1 MKKSVKYHI
10 DANNEFIIENY
21 NQAGNFSNFLPG
33 IAGLFGKPMWAFYV
47 NRGQGMCSF
56 GIKSKDSPIMEFL
69 PANRAYQLVSS
80 QGFRTF
86 IKIKT
91 KKGTTLYEPFC
102 VNSDATQKMFISSH
116 ELRLKEVNHEL
127 GIEVEVDYFTIP
139 GESFAGLARMVTLK
153 NISKKDL
160 KIELLDGAP
169 LFIPYGAN
177 NFFLQKMR
185 RTIEAWMLVENLANG
200 APFYRLKVDPSDI
213 SETSFISEGNFYLSS
228 LSKYEKKAERL
239 PIFVDPKLIFGEIND
254 FSHPIHFVNEPGF
267 KVPDSQRSQNKLP
280 CAMSLASFKL
290 KKGGKVALYSLM
302 GHMDSKEKLNSMVS
316 RLTDKQFFID
326 KREENKII
334 IQKLQDDVFTSSA
347 EKKYDLYCKQ
357 TFLDNVMRGGYPVNF
372 GNSSPT
378 FYVYSRKHGE
388 LERDYNRFHVDPT
401 YFSQGNGNFRDV
413 NQNRRNDV
421 LFNPDVGDSNI
432 FNFYNLQQVDGFNPL
447 VLHGVKFR
455 VKNNVLIR
463 DAFKGK
469 VDLNAIKKI
478 EYILQNDF
486 SPGELFMTIEKAGIK
501 LKRPWHEFL
510 GEVLKNCDAK
520 YEATHSE
527 GFWIDHWTY
536 NLDLVESFLSIYPE
550 KLKEILLDKKEFTF
564 YDNSHCV
571 KPVSEKCLLVGLGKV
586 RQYHSLRHD
595 SKKKHLIKKRHDDA
609 HVMRSSRGTG
619 KIYKT
624 TLLVK
629 MLCIIANKIASIGPC
644 GRGIEMEADKP
655 GWCDSMNGLPGLFG
669 TSTPEAFELKRQI
682 VFILESLKKLN
693 LNPVVKIKLAGEIQ
707 DFITKLDSLIKASKS
722 KKDFYYWNKANLL
735 KEKYREKVKFGL
747 SGSENTFS
755 IAELER
761 ILKIFLSKIDSVI
774 KKTYIPSKKV
784 YATYFAN
791 EVSKFKNLNKRDP
804 KTELPLV
811 EPTAFKTVKIPLFLE
826 GNVRAMRIEKD
837 IKKKKALYSALKKTG
852 LYDKKLKMYKI
863 NESLEGV
870 SKEVG
875 RSSVFTPGWLENES
889 IWLHMEYK
897 YLLEILRAGLYKEF
911 FEEFNNLL
919 MPFQDP
925 EVYGRSVFENSSFIV
940 SSAFPDKK
948 LHGRGF
954 VARLS
959 GSTAE
964 MMTIWLLMNVGEKP
978 FFLNS
983 KGGLCLKFS
992 PALPGWLFTQK
1003 AKNGFPKNSF
1013 AFNFLGKT
1021 TVVYHNPRR
1030 KNTAGANSVKT
1041 RFLVIKYGGGKKV
1054 EVKKD
1059 IIDAPY
1065 AQDIRD
1071 RKVKRIDIYLG

>member
-10 DANNEFIIENY
+10 DSNNEFIIENY
-21 NQAGNFSNFLPG
+21 NQAGTFSSFLPG
-33 IAGLFGKPMWAFYV
+33 IAGLFGIPMWAFYV
-47 NRGQGMCSF
+47 NRGQAICSF
-56 GIKSKDSPIMEFL
+56 GIKGKDSPIMEFL

-86 IKIKT
+86 IKLKIKN
-91 KKGTTLYEPFC
+91 KAILYEPFSLHSEA
-102 VNSDATQKMFISSH
+102 NQKMFVSSC
-116 ELRLKEVNHEL
+116 ELRLIEVNPDL
-127 GIEVEVDYFTIP
+127 GIEVEVVYFTIP
-139 GESFAGLARMVTLK
+139 NQPFAGLARVVTLK

-160 KIELLDGAP
+160 KMEILDGAP
-169 LFIPYGAN
+169 LIIPYGVTN
-177 NFFLQKMR
+177 YFLKKMR
-185 RTIEAWMLVENLANG
+185 RTVEAWMMVENLKKL
-200 APFYRLKVDPSDI
+200 APFYRVTVDPRDV
-213 SETSFISEGNFYLSS
+213 SETSFIEEGNFYLSS
-228 LSKYEKKAERL
+228 LVRSGKKSERP
-239 PIFVDPKLIFGEIND
+239 PIFIDPGLIFGQIRD
-254 FSHPIHFVNEPGF
+254 FSYPENFVNEVSF
-267 KVPDSQRSQNKLP
+267 KAPTEQIAQNKLP
-280 CAMSLASFKL
+280 CAMSLASVKL
-290 KKGGKVALYSLM
+290 KKKESVTLYSLM
-302 GHMDSKEKLNSMVS
+302 GHMSSKEKLNSLS
-316 RLTDKQFFID
+316 PRLTTEEFFID
-326 KREENKII
+326 KRKENREI
-334 IQKLQDDVFTSSA
+334 IQDIQDDVFTSSA

-378 FYVYSRKHGE
+378 FYVYSRKHGD
-388 LERDYNRFHVDPT
+388 LERDYNRFHVDPN

-421 LFNPDVGDSNI
+421 FFNPDVGDSNI
-432 FNFYNLQQVDGFNPL
+432 SNFYNLQQVDGFNPL

-455 VKNNVLIR
+455 VKNNVLLR

-469 VDLNAIKKI
+469 VDLNAIRKI

-510 GEVLKNCDAK
+510 DELLKNCDAK

-536 NLDLVESFLSIYPE
+536 NLDLVENFLSIYPE
-550 KLKEILLDKKEFTF
+550 KLKDILLDKKEFTF
-564 YDNSHCV
+564 YDNSHFV
-571 KPVSEKCLLVGLGKV
+571 KPRSEKSLLVGLGKV
-586 RQYHSLRHD
+586 RQYHSLGRD
-595 SKKKHLIKKRHDDA
+595 SKKKHLIKRRHDDA
-609 HVMRSSRGTG
+609 HVMRSSKGEG

-629 MLCIIANKIASIGPC
+629 MLCIVANKIASIGPC
-644 GRGIEMEADKP
+644 GRGIEMEADRP

-669 TSTPEAFELKRQI
+669 TSTPEVFELKRQV
-682 VFILESLKKLN
+682 VFILDSLKKLN
-693 LNPVVKIKLAGEIQ
+693 LNPVVKIRIPGEIQ
-707 DFITKLDSLIKASKS
+707 DFITKLESLIKTLKA
-722 KKDFYYWNKANLL
+722 KKDFYYWSNANLL
-735 KEKYREKVKFGL
+735 KEKYRDKVRPGL

-761 ILKIFLSKIDSVI
+761 ILKAFLSKIDSVI

-784 YATYFAN
+784 YTTYFVN

-811 EPTAFKTVKIPLFLE
+811 EPTAFKSARMPLFLE

-837 IKKKKALYSALKKTG
+837 IKKKKDLYNALKKTG

-911 FEEFNNLL
+911 FEEFKNVLV
-919 MPFQDP
+919 PFQEP

-964 MMTIWLLMNVGEKP
+964 MMTIWLLMNAGEKP
-978 FFLNS
+978 FFLNN
-983 KGGLCLKFS
+983 KEELCLKFS
-992 PALPGWLFTQK
+992 PVLPGWLFTQK

-1013 AFNFLGKT
+1013 AFKFLGKT

-1041 RFLVIKYGGGKKV
+1041 RFLVIKYDSGKKV
-1054 EVKKD
+1054 EVKRD
-1059 IIDAPY
+1059 IIESPY
-1065 AQDIRD
+1065 AKDIRD